1 MRPVRRFTIE
11 SRVGYWLRK
20 TGRTLIMTRRAGP
33 VQYGIALD
41 DHIERWGDLDVIA
54 RELGCMR
61 EDEQIVKPSPTII
74 EVLPKGEAGS

>member
-20 TGRTLIMTRRAGP
+20 TGRTLVMTRRAGP
-33 VQYGIALD
+33 TQYGVAAGD
-41 DHIERWGDLDVIA
+41 WVERWGTLEELA

-61 EDEQIVKPSPTII
+61 EDEQIVKPSPTVIK
-74 EVLPKGEAGS
+74 VLPKSEAG